1 MKIGNVK
8 EFGIA
13 LKNRRKALGYTQSYI
28 SEVTG
33 FSASFISEL
42 ENGKETAEIGKAII
56 LANMLGLNLNMEER
70 KQHD

>member
-70 KQHD
+70 K

>member
-42 ENGKETAEIGKAII
+42 ENGKETADIGKAII

-70 KQHD
+70 K